1 MVKGLDT
8 QSAIIVM
15 SLCPVSNIVGILNHR
30 YKKCLQS
37 KFIRCRSLHMERITT
52 ITHNRVC
59 QQGGNLELEI
69 QSLHPMFVSN

>member
-37 KFIRCRSLHMERITT
+37 KFIRCRSSHTARIAM
-52 ITHNRVC
+52 ITQHNRVR
-59 QQGGNLELEI
+59 QQRENLELEI
-69 QSLHPMFVSN
+69 QSLHPIFV